1 MKECTQIEKH
11 NTCQSRA
18 WNGDKSRLLCTSYG
32 CLCGYRSDFIKFE
45 DIADDTVMF
54 CGDIERT
61 YEFKTKAEWIA
72 EYDGVF
78 PVAEFEDDWHTA
90 TERVAD
96 IDLRDLINDIEE
108 SGEMYE
114 DWYSNVLPACEDDE
128 VVLAGIKRLN
138 EIMSKYPTYYEDQ
151 KVVFEEDKIE

>member
-11 NTCQSRA
+11 NTCQHRA
-18 WNGDKSRLLCTSYG
+18 WTGDKSRLLCTTRG
-32 CLCGYRSDFIKFE
+32 CLCSYISKFIRFE
-45 DIADDTVMF
+45 DISDDTIMF
-54 CGDIERT
+54 CGDVENT
-61 YEFKTKAEWIA
+61 HDFKTKAEWVS
-72 EYDGVF
+72 EHDGMF
-78 PVAEFEDDWHTA
+78 PLAEFEDGWYTA

-114 DWYSNVLPACEDDE
+114 DWYSNVLPVCEEDE
-128 VVLAGIKRLN
+128 VVLAGIERLN

-151 KVVFEEDKIE
+151 KVVFADE